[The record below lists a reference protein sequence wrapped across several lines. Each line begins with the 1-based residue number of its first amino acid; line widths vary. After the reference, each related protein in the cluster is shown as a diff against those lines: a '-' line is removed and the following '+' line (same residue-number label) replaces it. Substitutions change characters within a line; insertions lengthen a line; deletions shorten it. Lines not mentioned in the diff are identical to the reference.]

1 MPGDLMEQGKPTIQ
15 TLAVSVI
22 ADPRAAATLTRDDAI
37 AVAGVLAAAQTAVQ
51 AQALRAPEAV
61 APVTP
66 AKFVER
72 LTVTTAEAAEWL
84 GLDDTHL
91 QDLCRRG
98 VIPASKPGKAYLIR
112 VDAIREWL
120 VTQEEARRARR
131 GATPAPPAASR
142 RRVAVRLD
150 ALPRNSRRSA

>member
-1 MPGDLMEQGKPTIQ
+1 MPGDMMERGKPTIQ

-22 ADPRAAATLTRDDAI
+22 ADPRTAATLTRDDAI
-37 AVAGVLAAAQTAVQ
+37 AVAGILAVALMAVQ
-51 AQALRAPEAV
+51 AEALRAPDTV
-61 APVTP
+61 APTTP

-84 GLDDTHL
+84 GLYDTHL

-131 GATPAPPAASR
+131 GATPAPSAPSR